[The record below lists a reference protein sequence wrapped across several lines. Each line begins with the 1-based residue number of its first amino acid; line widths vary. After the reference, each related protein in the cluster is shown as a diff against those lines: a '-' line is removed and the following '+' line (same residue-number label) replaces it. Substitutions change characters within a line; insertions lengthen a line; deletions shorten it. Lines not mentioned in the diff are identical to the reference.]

1 MNQLQMLIQT
11 IDDLVLLKEFND
23 FVREIKGS
31 LGTRFENYKKGIF
44 CSAFELN
51 RVVLDP
57 ILFSEFIR
65 SRSDTFFNLFCYFEN
80 KPTNQILSHVL
91 PEIEVNSD

>member
-1 MNQLQMLIQT
+1 M
-11 IDDLVLLKEFND
+11 LKEFND

-65 SRSDTFFNLFCYFEN
+65 STFFNLFCFLVN
-80 KPTNQILSHVL
+80 KPTNQIIFHVL